1 MDDAPFP
8 QRLMILESKMVLDVA
23 CGDKFMVVI
32 AAESNFKGQNLNL
45 RNFQT
50 QNFMLMSSKWQN
62 LINFS
67 HKKAVFINN
76 LENNLRD
83 SSPLDPQ
90 NIKKM
95 KSLKLS
101 NQKSEVMKTNQKFEN
116 EEKNFVSKKELVQ
129 KSQNLIMDLDIAQKE
144 ITKTETKSYAQ
155 GFSPH
160 DHKGEHQHQHH
171 HNKNVSNHT
180 KISENDTLR
189 EIKEE
194 EVTDHDIPD
203 LQSMTLKRNTNEFKL

>member
-1 MDDAPFP
+1 MEDAPLP
-8 QRLMILESKMVLDVA
+8 QRLTILESKIVLDVA

-32 AAESNFKGQNLNL
+32 AAESNFKGPNLNL

-62 LINFS
+62 LIKFS
-67 HKKAVFINN
+67 HQKAVFINN
-76 LENNLRD
+76 LENNLRE
-83 SSPLDPQ
+83 SSPIDPL

-101 NQKSEVMKTNQKFEN
+101 NQKSEVIKTYQKLEN
-116 EEKNFVSKKELVQ
+116 EEKNFVSKKELVE
-129 KSQNLIMDLDIAQKE
+129 KSQHLIMDLDIAQKE
-144 ITKTETKSYAQ
+144 ITKAETKSYAQ

-160 DHKGEHQHQHH
+160 DHRGKHH
-171 HNKNVSNHT
+171 HHHIKNVSNHT
-180 KISENDTLR
+180 KISENDTFR

-194 EVTDHDIPD
+194 DVTDHNIPD
-203 LQSMTLKRNTNEFKL
+203 LQSMTLKRIN